1 MTDSISISTLDPCD
15 LGLPEKFEHFRPE
28 QVEAVDAILNT
39 PKRFYGAALPTGAG
53 KTLIAV
59 AAARASGLRT
69 VILTGTKGLQSQYI
83 KDFADSG
90 LTDIRGTSKYTCKA
104 MPNLNCRM
112 GASAGCPLCAG
123 GGCTYKQR
131 LQEARDADLIITN
144 YDYWVA
150 VNKFGNGLDT
160 PRVMDMEGSE
170 PKPVEMLIMDECFP
184 AGTKVDDK
192 PIESIQVGD
201 RITSFND
208 VGRLVSSYSDFC
220 EGYVVATSKRRT
232 LSIVRLTFRSGKQ
245 MCCTKSHPFM
255 TREGWLTADRLL
267 ERDVL
272 CYQHESRRQENTE
285 EVRHTGSTPLH
296 GLREDNSTQ
305 QRAALLLP
313 EVGESGL
320 QHEVCSVDGEKQRES
335 IASRTSEVSGENA
348 ARQSD
353 ALSRPAG
360 KNENIPAGKRLETDS
375 ARRQWERTDSPTTCP
390 SCGFGVGH
398 GSSCIGETSKS
409 RVSDPL
415 QIGYSKQGSQDRS
428 GDRWK
433 EPRKSGETAEGSKE
447 GPVLSYDRVVGVEVY
462 ERGSDPEFDQ
472 LCPGGVVYN
481 FEVEGT
487 HTYIA
492 EGCVVHNCHN
502 AFEYLGRAMRVV
514 IKESTLIAADLDY
527 QKSDDL
533 KAWVSWALTIP
544 VALKRSYQ
552 ATMVKY
558 KLTKQQNLLHRLYAM
573 EELSSVVEE
582 ISRMTLDGWVCEMKV
597 GTNYGRTWDFD
608 PVWPG
613 MYAESRL
620 FCGVKKVVLMSATL
634 RPASLAMLGINPREA
649 EFREWP
655 RVFPSNRTPVYA
667 VPTIRMNHR
676 NTEEDLGKWV
686 SRIDEIIETRTERK
700 GIIHTVSYSRQKYI
714 LEHSKYAAHMLA
726 NTNAP
731 DSDSAMEIMSKF
743 KASSAPSILVSP
755 SFSTGVDFPGRDCE
769 WQIICKVPFADLRSK
784 VMAARNERNKTYVN
798 YLAMQDIIQQSG
810 RGTRFKLDRCEV
822 FVIDSNVL
830 WFFQQNKGLA
840 PRWFELIRTERV
852 PTPGLRVHESS

>member
-1 MTDSISISTLDPCD
+1 MTVGDTISISTLDPCD

-53 KTLIAV
+53 KTLIAA

-83 KDFADSG
+83 RDFLESG
-90 LTDIRGTSKYTCKA
+90 LTDIRGTSNYTCKA

-123 GGCTYKQR
+123 GGCSYKQR
-131 LQEARDADLIITN
+131 LQEAREADLIITN

-150 VNKFGNGLDT
+150 VNKFGNGLDR
-160 PRVMDMEGSE
+160 PPQFEGDE
-170 PKPVEMLIMDECFP
+170 PKPVEMLICDE
-184 AGTKVDDK
+184 
-192 PIESIQVGD
+192 
-201 RITSFND
+201 
-208 VGRLVSSYSDFC
+208 
-220 EGYVVATSKRRT
+220 
-232 LSIVRLTFRSGKQ
+232 
-245 MCCTKSHPFM
+245 
-255 TREGWLTADRLL
+255 
-267 ERDVL
+267 
-272 CYQHESRRQENTE
+272 
-285 EVRHTGSTPLH
+285 
-296 GLREDNSTQ
+296 
-305 QRAALLLP
+305 
-313 EVGESGL
+313 
-320 QHEVCSVDGEKQRES
+320 
-335 IASRTSEVSGENA
+335 
-348 ARQSD
+348 
-353 ALSRPAG
+353 
-360 KNENIPAGKRLETDS
+360 
-375 ARRQWERTDSPTTCP
+375 
-390 SCGFGVGH
+390 GH
-398 GSSCIGETSKS
+398 
-409 RVSDPL
+409 
-415 QIGYSKQGSQDRS
+415 
-428 GDRWK
+428 
-433 EPRKSGETAEGSKE
+433 A
-447 GPVLSYDRVVGVEVY
+447 
-462 ERGSDPEFDQ
+462 
-472 LCPGGVVYN
+472 
-481 FEVEGT
+481 
-487 HTYIA
+487 
-492 EGCVVHNCHN
+492 
-502 AFEYLGRAMRVV
+502 AFERLGGALKVT

-527 QKSDDL
+527 TKSDDL

-558 KLTKQQNLLHRLYAM
+558 KLTKNPSLLHRLYAM
-573 EELSSVVEE
+573 EELASVVEE
-582 ISRMTLDGWVCEMKV
+582 VSRMTLDGWVCEMRQ

-608 PVWPG
+608 PIWPG

-676 NTEEDLGKWV
+676 NTDADLEKWV
-686 SRIDEIIETRTERK
+686 GRIDEIVGSRTDRK

-714 LEHSKYAAHMLA
+714 LEHSKYAEHMLA
-726 NTNAP
+726 NTGAA
-731 DSDSAMEIMSKF
+731 DSDSAMEIMARF
-743 KASSAPSILVSP
+743 KASQAPSILVSP

-769 WQIICKVPFADLRSK
+769 WQIICKVPFVDLRSK

-840 PRWFELIRTERV
+840 PRWFELIRTEHV
-852 PTPGLRVHESS
+852 PEPGLRVQA